1 MNKQRRRAILTVID
15 QLENIERVVND
26 IQCEEQ
32 EYYDNMP
39 ESLQSS
45 EAGEQAEE
53 VSGILE
59 EITDSI
65 GELIE
70 QLKECV

>member
-1 MNKQRRRAILTVID
+1 MNKQRRRAILIVID
-15 QLENIERVVND
+15 QLENIERAVND

-39 ESLQSS
+39 EPLQSS
-45 EAGEQAEE
+45 EKGERAEE

-59 EITDSI
+59 EITGSI
-65 GELIE
+65 GELVE
-70 QLKECV
+70 QLKECI

>member
-1 MNKQRRRAILTVID
+1 MNKQRRRAILSVID
-15 QLENIERVVND
+15 QLGNISQEVND

-45 EAGEQAEE
+45 EAGERAEE

-65 GELIE
+65 GELVE
-70 QLKECV
+70 QLKECI

>member
-1 MNKQRRRAILTVID
+1 MNKQRRRAILSVID
-15 QLENIERVVND
+15 QLGNISQEVND

-45 EAGEQAEE
+45 EAGERAEE
-53 VSGILE
+53 VSVILE
-59 EITDSI
+59 EAVDYI
-65 GELIE
+65 EMVIE
-70 QLKECV
+70 QLRECI

>member
-1 MNKQRRRAILTVID
+1 MNKQRRRAILIVID
-15 QLENIERVVND
+15 QLENIERAVND

-45 EAGEQAEE
+45 EAGERAEE

-59 EITDSI
+59 EITGSI
-65 GELIE
+65 GELVE
-70 QLKECV
+70 QLNECI

>member
-1 MNKQRRRAILTVID
+1 MNKQRRRAILSVID
-15 QLENIERVVND
+15 QLGNISQEVND

-32 EYYDNMP
+32 EYYNNMP

-45 EAGEQAEE
+45 EVGERAEE

-65 GELIE
+65 GELVE
-70 QLKECV
+70 QLKECI